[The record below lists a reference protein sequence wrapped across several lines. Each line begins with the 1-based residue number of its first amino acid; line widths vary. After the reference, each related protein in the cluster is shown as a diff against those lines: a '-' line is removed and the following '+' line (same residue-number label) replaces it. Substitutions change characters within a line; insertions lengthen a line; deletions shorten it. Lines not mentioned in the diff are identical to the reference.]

1 MAVLP
6 VGAVTSPFAAPSVG
20 SIAGVGGGPA
30 APTGFGQ
37 MLAQGIESVTAAQ
50 ENASVLSGQLAT
62 GELTDISDFTT
73 AAAKASLGVS
83 LTAAVR
89 NRAIEA
95 YQEIMRMQV

>member
-6 VGAVTSPFAAPSVG
+6 VGAVTTPFAATSISGVADVG
-20 SIAGVGGGPA
+20 TA
-30 APTGFGQ
+30 APTGTGFGDL
-37 MLAQGIESVTAAQ
+37 LAQGLQSVTKAQ
-50 ENASVLSGQLAT
+50 DTASDLSGQLAT
-62 GELTDISDFTT
+62 GQLTDISDFTT